1 MIQIKN
7 KLANN
12 RLAKN
17 IVGNYIMKILAMIVS
32 FFLTPAYMNFFYSNK
47 VLGMWF
53 TLVAIL
59 NWIMMFDFGIGA
71 GVRNN
76 LVLALEKKDSLEIAK
91 IIVSGMVANTTI
103 VIFFCII
110 QHFVVE
116 SINWYAVLGIGEEDV
131 SISNLKLIIHILAI
145 GISLRMF
152 ASFVSHIYYAMQKA
166 VASSIMAFFSNLLI
180 LLYMII
186 IPSNGSEQDIVG
198 LAIVHAICYNIPVL
212 IAVIDIFCVKLKNVK
227 FRINCLDRRHLQMI
241 TGVGVNFFYLQLLIT
256 LAFGVKE
263 IMITW
268 FAGAGQVVDYNVYQK
283 VIGLAGTLFAL
294 ALVPIWSEVTER
306 YVQGRID
313 DILILYKKGAK
324 IIFLI
329 GIGQFILVFLFPI
342 INKIWLGNNAIEVSY
357 VALFVFAIYN
367 WVYMLI
373 MLNYNFLCGM
383 SKTKELSIT
392 LTIMVV
398 LNFLLCYLGSF
409 VWKSWAMVM
418 EASVIASIPVLV
430 VTTIIIFK
438 INDKNNDEIVRSE
451 GGDE

>member
-103 VIFFCII
+103 VIFFCVI

-116 SINWYAVLGIGEEDV
+116 SINWYTVLGIGEEDV

-241 TGVGVNFFYLQLLIT
+241 TGVGVNFFYLQILIT

-313 DILILYKKGAK
+313 DILILYKKGEK

-329 GIGQFILVFLFPI
+329 GIGQFVLVFLFPI
-342 INKIWLGNNAIEVSY
+342 VNKIWLGNNAIKVSY
-357 VALFVFAIYN
+357 VALFIFAIYN
-367 WVYMLI
+367 LAYMLI

-383 SKTKELSIT
+383 SKIKELSLT

-398 LNFLLCYLGSF
+398 LNFLLSYFGSF

-418 EASVIASIPVLV
+418 AASVIASIPALI
-430 VTTIIIFK
+430 VTTITIFK
-438 INDKNNDEIVRSE
+438 IKMND
-451 GGDE
+451 

>member
-186 IPSNGSEQDIVG
+186 IPSNGSEQDIIG

-241 TGVGVNFFYLQLLIT
+241 TGVGVNFFYLQILIT

-342 INKIWLGNNAIEVSY
+342 INKIWLGNNAIKVSY
-357 VALFVFAIYN
+357 VALFIFAIYN
-367 WVYMLI
+367 LVYMLI

-383 SKTKELSIT
+383 SIIKELSLT

-398 LNFLLCYLGSF
+398 LNFLLSYFGSF

-418 EASVIASIPVLV
+418 AASVIASIPALI
-430 VTTIIIFK
+430 VTTITIFK
-438 INDKNNDEIVRSE
+438 IKMND
-451 GGDE
+451 

>member
-152 ASFVSHIYYAMQKA
+152 VSFVSHIYYAMQKA

-241 TGVGVNFFYLQLLIT
+241 TGVGVNFFYLQILIT

-324 IIFLI
+324 TIFLI

-342 INKIWLGNNAIEVSY
+342 INKIWLGNNAIKVSY
-357 VALFVFAIYN
+357 VALFIFAIYN
-367 WVYMLI
+367 LVYMLI

-383 SKTKELSIT
+383 SKIKELSLT

-398 LNFLLCYLGSF
+398 LNFLLSYLGSF

-418 EASVIASIPVLV
+418 AASVIASIPALV
-430 VTTIIIFK
+430 ATTITIFK
-438 INDKNNDEIVRSE
+438 IKMND
-451 GGDE
+451 

>member
-7 KLANN
+7 KLAKNRLAKN

-17 IVGNYIMKILAMIVS
+17 IAGNYIMKILAMIVS

-76 LVLALEKKDSLEIAK
+76 LVLALEKKDNLEIAK

-116 SINWYAVLGIGEEDV
+116 SINWYTVLGIGEEDV
-131 SISNLKLIIHILAI
+131 SISKLKLMIHILAI

-186 IPSNGSEQDIVG
+186 IPSNGREQDIVG

-212 IAVIDIFCVKLKNVK
+212 IAVIDIFCIKFKNVK

-241 TGVGVNFFYLQLLIT
+241 TGVGVNFFYLQILIT

-324 IIFLI
+324 TIFLI

-342 INKIWLGNNAIEVSY
+342 INKIWLGNNAIKVSY
-357 VALFVFAIYN
+357 VALFIFAIYN
-367 WVYMLI
+367 LVYMLI

-383 SKTKELSIT
+383 SKIKELSLT

-398 LNFLLCYLGSF
+398 LNFLLSYLGSF

-418 EASVIASIPVLV
+418 AASVIASIPALV
-430 VTTIIIFK
+430 VTTITIFK
-438 INDKNNDEIVRSE
+438 IKMND
-451 GGDE
+451 

>member
-152 ASFVSHIYYAMQKA
+152 VSFVSHIYYAMQKA

-241 TGVGVNFFYLQLLIT
+241 TGVGVNFFYLQILIT

-324 IIFLI
+324 TIFLI

-342 INKIWLGNNAIEVSY
+342 INKIWLGNNAIKVSY
-357 VALFVFAIYN
+357 VALFIFAIYN
-367 WVYMLI
+367 LVYMLI

-383 SKTKELSIT
+383 SKIKELSLT

-398 LNFLLCYLGSF
+398 LNFLLSYLGSF

-418 EASVIASIPVLV
+418 AASVIASIPALV
-430 VTTIIIFK
+430 VTTITIFK
-438 INDKNNDEIVRSE
+438 IKMND
-451 GGDE
+451 

>member
-103 VIFFCII
+103 VIFFCVI

-116 SINWYAVLGIGEEDV
+116 SINWYTVLGIGEEDV

-241 TGVGVNFFYLQLLIT
+241 TGVGVNFFYLQILIT

-313 DILILYKKGAK
+313 DILILYKKGEK

-329 GIGQFILVFLFPI
+329 GIGQFVLVFLFPI
-342 INKIWLGNNAIEVSY
+342 VNKIWLGNNAIKVSY
-357 VALFVFAIYN
+357 VALFIFAIYN
-367 WVYMLI
+367 LVYMLI

-383 SKTKELSIT
+383 SKIKELSLT

-398 LNFLLCYLGSF
+398 LNFLLSYFGSF

-418 EASVIASIPVLV
+418 AASVIASIPALI
-430 VTTIIIFK
+430 VTTITIFK
-438 INDKNNDEIVRSE
+438 IKMND
-451 GGDE
+451 

>member
-12 RLAKN
+12 RLTKN

-103 VIFFCII
+103 VIFFCVI

-116 SINWYAVLGIGEEDV
+116 SINWYTVLGIGEEDV

-241 TGVGVNFFYLQLLIT
+241 TGVGVNFFYLQILIT

-283 VIGLAGTLFAL
+283 IIGLAGTLFAL

-313 DILILYKKGAK
+313 DILILYKKGEK

-342 INKIWLGNNAIEVSY
+342 VNKIWLGNNAIKVSY
-357 VALFVFAIYN
+357 VDLFIFAIYN
-367 WVYMLI
+367 LEYMLI

-383 SKTKELSIT
+383 SKIKELSLT

-398 LNFLLCYLGSF
+398 LNFLLSYFGSF

-418 EASVIASIPVLV
+418 AASVIASIPALI
-430 VTTIIIFK
+430 VTTITIFK
-438 INDKNNDEIVRSE
+438 IKMND
-451 GGDE
+451 

>member
-12 RLAKN
+12 RLTKN

-103 VIFFCII
+103 VIFFCVI

-116 SINWYAVLGIGEEDV
+116 SINWYTVLGIGEEDV

-241 TGVGVNFFYLQLLIT
+241 TGVGVNFFYLQILIT

-313 DILILYKKGAK
+313 DILILYKKGEK

-342 INKIWLGNNAIEVSY
+342 VNKIWLGNNAIKVSY
-357 VALFVFAIYN
+357 VDLFIFAIYN
-367 WVYMLI
+367 LEYMLI

-383 SKTKELSIT
+383 SKIKELSLT

-398 LNFLLCYLGSF
+398 LNFLLSYFGSF

-418 EASVIASIPVLV
+418 AASVIASIPALI
-430 VTTIIIFK
+430 VTTITIFK
-438 INDKNNDEIVRSE
+438 IKMND
-451 GGDE
+451 

>member
-241 TGVGVNFFYLQLLIT
+241 TGVGVNFFYLQILIT

-342 INKIWLGNNAIEVSY
+342 INKIWLGNNAIKVSY
-357 VALFVFAIYN
+357 VALFIFAIYN
-367 WVYMLI
+367 LVYMLI

-383 SKTKELSIT
+383 SKIKELSLT

-398 LNFLLCYLGSF
+398 LNFLLSYFGSF

-418 EASVIASIPVLV
+418 AASVIASIPALI
-430 VTTIIIFK
+430 VTTITIFK
-438 INDKNNDEIVRSE
+438 IKMND
-451 GGDE
+451 

>member
-103 VIFFCII
+103 VIFFCVI

-116 SINWYAVLGIGEEDV
+116 SINWYTVLGIGEEDV

-241 TGVGVNFFYLQLLIT
+241 TGVGVNFFYLQILIT

-283 VIGLAGTLFAL
+283 VIGLTGTLFAL

-313 DILILYKKGAK
+313 DILILYKKGEK

-329 GIGQFILVFLFPI
+329 GIGQFVLVFLFPI
-342 INKIWLGNNAIEVSY
+342 VNKIWLGNNAIKVSY
-357 VALFVFAIYN
+357 VALFIFAIYN
-367 WVYMLI
+367 LAYMLI

-383 SKTKELSIT
+383 SKIKELSLT

-398 LNFLLCYLGSF
+398 LNFLLSYFGSF

-418 EASVIASIPVLV
+418 AASVIASIPALI
-430 VTTIIIFK
+430 VTTITIFK
-438 INDKNNDEIVRSE
+438 IKMND
-451 GGDE
+451 

>member
-186 IPSNGSEQDIVG
+186 IPSNGSEQDIIG

-241 TGVGVNFFYLQLLIT
+241 TGVGVNFFYLQILIT

-342 INKIWLGNNAIEVSY
+342 INKIWLGNNAIKVSY
-357 VALFVFAIYN
+357 VALFIFAIYN
-367 WVYMLI
+367 LVYMLI

-383 SKTKELSIT
+383 SKIKELSLT

-398 LNFLLCYLGSF
+398 LNFLLSYFGSF

-418 EASVIASIPVLV
+418 AASVIASIPALI
-430 VTTIIIFK
+430 VTTITIFK
-438 INDKNNDEIVRSE
+438 IKMND
-451 GGDE
+451 

>member
-103 VIFFCII
+103 VIFFCVI

-116 SINWYAVLGIGEEDV
+116 SINWYTVLGIGEEDV

-241 TGVGVNFFYLQLLIT
+241 TGVGVNFFYLQILIT

-313 DILILYKKGAK
+313 DILILYKKGEK

-342 INKIWLGNNAIEVSY
+342 VNKIWLGNNAIKVSY
-357 VALFVFAIYN
+357 VDLFIFAIYN
-367 WVYMLI
+367 LEYMLI

-383 SKTKELSIT
+383 SKIKELSLT

-398 LNFLLCYLGSF
+398 LNFLLSYFGSF

-418 EASVIASIPVLV
+418 AASVIASIPALI
-430 VTTIIIFK
+430 VTTITIFK
-438 INDKNNDEIVRSE
+438 IKMND
-451 GGDE
+451 

>member
-12 RLAKN
+12 RLTKN

-103 VIFFCII
+103 VIFFCVI

-116 SINWYAVLGIGEEDV
+116 SINWYTVLGIGEEDV

-241 TGVGVNFFYLQLLIT
+241 TGVGVNFFYLQILIT

-313 DILILYKKGAK
+313 DILILYKKGEK
-324 IIFLI
+324 IKFLI

-342 INKIWLGNNAIEVSY
+342 VNKIWLGNNAIKVSY
-357 VALFVFAIYN
+357 VDLFIFAIYN
-367 WVYMLI
+367 LEYMLI

-383 SKTKELSIT
+383 SKIKELSLT

-398 LNFLLCYLGSF
+398 LNFLLSYFGSF

-418 EASVIASIPVLV
+418 AASVIASIPALI
-430 VTTIIIFK
+430 VTTITIFK
-438 INDKNNDEIVRSE
+438 IKMND
-451 GGDE
+451 

>member
-7 KLANN
+7 KLAKN

-17 IVGNYIMKILAMIVS
+17 IAGNYIMKILAMIVS

-76 LVLALEKKDSLEIAK
+76 LVLALEKKDNLEIAK

-116 SINWYAVLGIGEEDV
+116 SINWYTVLGIGEEDV

-241 TGVGVNFFYLQLLIT
+241 TGVGVNFFYLQILIT

-313 DILILYKKGAK
+313 AILILYKKGAK
-324 IIFLI
+324 TIFLI

-342 INKIWLGNNAIEVSY
+342 INKIWLGNNAIKVSY
-357 VALFVFAIYN
+357 VALFIFAIYN
-367 WVYMLI
+367 LVYMLI

-383 SKTKELSIT
+383 SKIKELSLT

-398 LNFLLCYLGSF
+398 LNFLLSYLGSF

-418 EASVIASIPVLV
+418 AASVIASIPALV

-438 INDKNNDEIVRSE
+438 IKMND
-451 GGDE
+451 

>member
-12 RLAKN
+12 RLTKN

-103 VIFFCII
+103 VIFFCVI

-116 SINWYAVLGIGEEDV
+116 SINWYTVLGIGEEDV

-241 TGVGVNFFYLQLLIT
+241 TGVGVNFFYLQILIT

-294 ALVPIWSEVTER
+294 VPIWSEVTER

-313 DILILYKKGAK
+313 DILILYKKGEK

-342 INKIWLGNNAIEVSY
+342 VNKIWLGNNAIKVSY
-357 VALFVFAIYN
+357 VDLFIFAIYN
-367 WVYMLI
+367 LEYMLI

-383 SKTKELSIT
+383 SKIKELSLT

-398 LNFLLCYLGSF
+398 LNFLLSYFGSF

-418 EASVIASIPVLV
+418 AASVIASIPALI
-430 VTTIIIFK
+430 VTTITIFK
-438 INDKNNDEIVRSE
+438 IKMND
-451 GGDE
+451 

>member
-1 MIQIKN
+1 
-7 KLANN
+7 
-12 RLAKN
+12 
-17 IVGNYIMKILAMIVS
+17 
-32 FFLTPAYMNFFYSNK
+32 
-47 VLGMWF
+47 MWF

-103 VIFFCII
+103 VIFFCVI

-116 SINWYAVLGIGEEDV
+116 SINWYTVLGIGEEDV

-241 TGVGVNFFYLQLLIT
+241 TGVGVNFFYLQILIT

-313 DILILYKKGAK
+313 DILILYKKGEK

-342 INKIWLGNNAIEVSY
+342 VNKIWLGNNAIKVSY
-357 VALFVFAIYN
+357 VDLFIFAIYN
-367 WVYMLI
+367 LEYMLI

-383 SKTKELSIT
+383 SKIKELSLT

-398 LNFLLCYLGSF
+398 LNFLLSYFGSF

-418 EASVIASIPVLV
+418 AASVIASIPALI
-430 VTTIIIFK
+430 VTTITIFK
-438 INDKNNDEIVRSE
+438 IKMND
-451 GGDE
+451 

>member
-7 KLANN
+7 KLAKNRLAKNRLAKN

-17 IVGNYIMKILAMIVS
+17 IAGNYIMKILAMIVS

-76 LVLALEKKDSLEIAK
+76 LVLALEKKDNLEIAK

-116 SINWYAVLGIGEEDV
+116 SINWYTVLGIGEEDV
-131 SISNLKLIIHILAI
+131 SISNLKLMIHILAI

-186 IPSNGSEQDIVG
+186 IPSNGREQDIVG

-212 IAVIDIFCVKLKNVK
+212 IAVIDIFCIKFKNVK

-241 TGVGVNFFYLQLLIT
+241 TGVGVNFFYLQILIT

-294 ALVPIWSEVTER
+294 ALVPIWS
-306 YVQGRID
+306 
-313 DILILYKKGAK
+313 
-324 IIFLI
+324 
-329 GIGQFILVFLFPI
+329 
-342 INKIWLGNNAIEVSY
+342 
-357 VALFVFAIYN
+357 
-367 WVYMLI
+367 
-373 MLNYNFLCGM
+373 
-383 SKTKELSIT
+383 
-392 LTIMVV
+392 
-398 LNFLLCYLGSF
+398 
-409 VWKSWAMVM
+409 
-418 EASVIASIPVLV
+418 
-430 VTTIIIFK
+430 
-438 INDKNNDEIVRSE
+438 
-451 GGDE
+451 

>member
-12 RLAKN
+12 RLIKN

-152 ASFVSHIYYAMQKA
+152 VSFVSHIYYAMQKA

-241 TGVGVNFFYLQLLIT
+241 TGVGVNFFYLQILIT

-342 INKIWLGNNAIEVSY
+342 INKIWLGNNAIKVSY
-357 VALFVFAIYN
+357 VALFIFAIYN
-367 WVYMLI
+367 LVYMLI

-383 SKTKELSIT
+383 SKIKELSLT

-398 LNFLLCYLGSF
+398 LNFLLSYFGSF

-418 EASVIASIPVLV
+418 AASVIASIPALI
-430 VTTIIIFK
+430 VTTITIFK
-438 INDKNNDEIVRSE
+438 IKMND
-451 GGDE
+451 